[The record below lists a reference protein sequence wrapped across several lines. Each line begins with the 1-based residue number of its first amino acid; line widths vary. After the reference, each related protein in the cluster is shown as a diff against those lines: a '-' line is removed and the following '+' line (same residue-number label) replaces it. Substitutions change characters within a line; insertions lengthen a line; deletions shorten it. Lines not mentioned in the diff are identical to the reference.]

1 MKHLLW
7 MVMLVVIATSCANS
21 GSKKISTDLVNNPSS
36 AKTTA
41 TDAPQIKFEKTEHD
55 FGRIIQGE
63 RVTYQ
68 FKFTNTGQSDLL
80 ISKVSTSCGCT
91 VGKYTKTPIAPGESD
106 FIEASF
112 DSSGRKGIQKKT
124 ITVLTNTQPNT
135 TTLVIKA
142 EIVMPENI

>member
-135 TTLVIKA
+135 TTLLIKA